1 MLTEIT
7 EQVLEEYKQYYLQRF
22 GHETN
27 LDEGRGSYS
36 SYIERI
42 VEAIITNTPIP
53 RYPDDLTDID
63 T

>member
-1 MLTEIT
+1 MATEKDLK
-7 EQVLEEYKQYYLQRF
+7 EFKQSYLEHF

-36 SYIERI
+36 SYIDRI
-42 VEAIITNTPIP
+42 VEAIETNTPIP
-53 RYPDDLTDID
+53 RFPDDLTNVY

>member
-1 MLTEIT
+1 MATEMT
-7 EQVLEEYKQYYLQRF
+7 EQVLEEYKQYYLQHF

-42 VEAIITNTPIP
+42 VEAIITNMPIP
-53 RYPDDLTDID
+53 RFPDDLTDID

>member
-1 MLTEIT
+1 MATEKDLK
-7 EQVLEEYKQYYLQRF
+7 EFKQYYLKHF

-36 SYIERI
+36 SYINRI
-42 VEAIITNTPIP
+42 LEAIETNTPIP